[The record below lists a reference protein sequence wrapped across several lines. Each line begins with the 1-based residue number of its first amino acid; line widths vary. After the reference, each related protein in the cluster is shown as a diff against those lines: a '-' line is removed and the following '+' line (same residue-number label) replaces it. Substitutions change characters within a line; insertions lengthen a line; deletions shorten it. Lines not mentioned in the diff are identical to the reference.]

1 MGAWVNENSIFMCD
15 IKTMDFS
22 PLVVYLIFTIF
33 TMKDCKFLFVVPVL
47 LLAGQLLS
55 AQNFEY
61 KWQRVRMDS
70 TYESGTVYPVDSIV
84 AEHEEQMGPLMKV
97 VIYSNAEIEEAQP
110 ESALTNLVADMLI
123 HAARPY
129 IDNDYPTMSLTNMGG
144 IRCNFPKGA
153 VRVYDIYSTLPFNNS
168 VVVAVMKG
176 KDVREILENFA
187 ERERFEALGGVRIIV
202 EDKEIEN
209 CLIGGQPLEEDGL
222 YNLVTIDFLLDGGDR
237 FHIGSEAV
245 SIKRTGI
252 VMRDAAVAYLEEL
265 SESGVVLEN
274 KTDGRVIID
283 ED

>member
-1 MGAWVNENSIFMCD
+1 MLIYYMRKLLFMIIAAVLSSPFLGAQS
-15 IKTMDFS
+15 
-22 PLVVYLIFTIF
+22 
-33 TMKDCKFLFVVPVL
+33 
-47 LLAGQLLS
+47 
-55 AQNFEY
+55 FEY
-61 KWQRVRMDS
+61 RWQRVHMDS
-70 TYESGTVYPVDSIV
+70 TYESSTVYPVDSII
-84 AEHEEQMGPLMKV
+84 AEHEEQMAPLMKV
-97 VIYSNAEIEEAQP
+97 VIYSNAEIQEDQP

-144 IRCNFPKGA
+144 IRSNFPKGA

-252 VMRDAAVAYLEEL
+252 VMRDAAVAYLQEL
-265 SESGVVLEN
+265 SESGMVLEN

-283 ED
+283 D